1 MTLETNRPPT
11 RPRGTAP
18 LAGAVRTL
26 LVAPLLLL
34 AATASAD
41 RERGLPVA
49 ETSSGVSA
57 PALAPAPAP
66 APSYSAPA
74 PRSAPSSDGYR
85 GSSSPSERAP
95 SRGSSGSGGDV
106 SRGPSRAGSRD
117 SSGYT
122 GGRGRSYVGGGS
134 RGPIAHR
141 NPRPHRR
148 YHAPSIRW
156 GTSWWWGGPWDW
168 WWWGGGWGPNRGWG
182 GVVVIDDETSVFFP
196 GRYARVDTDVSPEA
210 AEVFLDGTYIGAADD
225 FDGLP
230 GFLYLEPGRYRL
242 EFRHP
247 SYETLVKELQ
257 VRRGQEVRL
266 GDDMKLLAG
275 KSRMGSF
282 DPEHRGTPLGRVFGK
297 PDREDRGRDRTGR
310 FEARDRTEPR
320 KGADVEDREDLED
333 RDDDLEELDELD
345 ADDDPDED
353 LPPPARPAPDA
364 RPSPPAAPRPP
375 ADEAAPLERGR
386 LRFDVEPADA
396 AVYVDDRYVG
406 TGEELGGLARGFPVR
421 AGKHTVT
428 VVRPGYAAKTMDV
441 EAKPGAAI
449 DVVIELD
456 K

>member
-1 MTLETNRPPT
+1 MTLETNRPKT

-18 LAGAVRTL
+18 LSAAIRTL

-57 PALAPAPAP
+57 PAPAPAP

-106 SRGPSRAGSRD
+106 SGGPRRGGSH

-122 GGRGRSYVGGGS
+122 GSSGRGYVSGGPRRPTVHRS
-134 RGPIAHR
+134 
-141 NPRPHRR
+141 PRPHRR
-148 YHAPSIRW
+148 YHAPSVRW

-168 WWWGGGWGPNRGWG
+168 WWWGGGWGPSWGWG
-182 GVVVIDDETSVFFP
+182 GVTVIHDDDPLTR
-196 GRYARVDTDVSPEA
+196 GYARVDTDVSPEA
-210 AEVFLDGTYIGAADD
+210 AEVFLDGTYVGAADD
-225 FDGLP
+225 FDGIP
-230 GFLYLEPGRYRL
+230 DYLYLEPGKYRL

-247 SYETLVKELQ
+247 SYETLVKEIQ

-266 GDDMKLLAG
+266 DDDLKLLPG
-275 KSRMGSF
+275 KTRMGSF

-297 PDREDRGRDRTGR
+297 PDREERGRDRTGR

-320 KGADVEDREDLED
+320 KGADVEDREELED
-333 RDDDLEELDELD
+333 RDDEVEELDELDELD

-353 LPPPARPAPDA
+353 LPAPARPAPDA
-364 RPSPPAAPRPP
+364 RPSRPGAPRPP

-386 LRFDVEPADA
+386 LRFDVEPEDA

-406 TGEELGGLARGFPVR
+406 TGEELGGLRRGFPVK

-428 VVRPGYAAKTMDV
+428 VVRPGYAAKTMEV
-441 EAKPGAAI
+441 EAKPGAVI